1 VSHMHAGRVFRKKK
15 TKNCIH
21 NTGTLQC
28 RKYTLPGMHMWS
40 LAAESR
46 GALVMPMGTMESTR
60 DKGWTWILMAPMAD
74 VQKAGVH
81 FDPNARTAKAIQ
93 GDTASRSALEVCD
106 ASHVHYV
113 Q

>member
-1 VSHMHAGRVFRKKK
+1 
-15 TKNCIH
+15 
-21 NTGTLQC
+21 
-28 RKYTLPGMHMWS
+28 
-40 LAAESR
+40 
-46 GALVMPMGTMESTR
+46 MPMGTMESTR

-93 GDTASRSALEVCD
+93 GDTSSRSALEVCD
-106 ASHVHYV
+106 ASHADYV